1 MLCLLCCEALMASII
16 DNLELDVPRKVIAM
30 SSGMAVGVGRSVC
43 FCMAPAKSPRIS
55 SKPVKKVR

>member
-1 MLCLLCCEALMASII
+1 MASII

-43 FCMAPAKSPRIS
+43 FCMAPAKSPRVS
-55 SKPVKKVR
+55 SKPVKKGR

>member
-1 MLCLLCCEALMASII
+1 MASII
-16 DNLELDVPRKVIAM
+16 DNSEPDVPRKVIAM

-43 FCMAPAKSPRIS
+43 FCLAPAKSPRVS